1 VKALDNRLAVPRRS
15 SYDRFGWAT
24 WGAPLALALV
34 AFLLRVPHLDAQSLW
49 RDEVDVLR
57 FANQPAAE
65 LLHNLAQI
73 KYNGP
78 LYYIIMR
85 GWLALAGESEF
96 ALRFLAA
103 CAGVLAVSLTGWI
116 GQALIGRRAAW
127 LAALLVAVSPYMVWY
142 SQEAKM
148 YALVSALTL
157 LAMACQLRALTTG
170 RAGWW
175 AGFVVAAS
183 LSFYIHMLA
192 ALLIPVYA
200 MVFLLAWPGY
210 RRRWRGWLASMGVL
224 TLPYVPLVLW
234 QLPLVVNTYATG
246 HPFYS
251 IQDVLASLFN
261 LYTRGVALVG
271 NWVVVAAFLFAALGG
286 IFTPPGLRPAQ
297 KRAGGRNLNVD
308 FNFRPGLEAPLL
320 SPPRQNVQGRTGVK
334 NLEVGF
340 NFSGESSPQW
350 GELEEGEPAGCLSR
364 WRLKRRLAFL
374 PPSISPAGGEARW
387 SPASILNATRLRLF
401 LLIWLF
407 LPIGVVYLVS
417 LRAPVFEPRYMIFV
431 APAFYLL
438 AGLGLTVLW
447 QSWRPAAGVAMAVIL
462 SFSLLGVWTQATV
475 PLKSDFRAA
484 AAYVAAHRHDSA
496 PIMFHMPYVR
506 YTFDYYFHGEYT
518 ALEGPW
524 TNDGQTEAQVDAA
537 MTRLLA
543 GYGDVWVVFSESWL
557 WDSRGLVRSWLDRH
571 ARLVETAHFAL
582 VDVCHYDLDTN
593 DSSHR
598 QGAEFA
604 ELSFDPPSNPPR

>member
-1 VKALDNRLAVPRRS
+1 VNELSNRLAVTRRS
-15 SYDRFGWAT
+15 SYGKFDLAT

-34 AFLLRVPHLDAQSLW
+34 AFLLRVSYLDAQSLW

-78 LYYIIMR
+78 LYYILIR

-103 CAGVLAVSLTGWI
+103 CAGVLAIPLTGRI
-116 GQALIGRRAAW
+116 GRALIGRRAAW

-148 YALVSALTL
+148 YALVGALTL
-157 LAMACQLRALTTG
+157 LAMACQLRALATG

-175 AGFVVAAS
+175 AGFVGAAS

-200 MVFLLAWPGY
+200 MVFLLAWPDY
-210 RRRWRGWLASMGVL
+210 RRRWRGWLVSLAAL

-234 QLPLVVNTYATG
+234 QLPLVVNTYVTG

-251 IQDVLASLFN
+251 MQDILASLFN

-271 NWVVVAAFLFAALGG
+271 NWLVVAVFLFAVLGG
-286 IFTPPGLRPAQ
+286 VFTPPAARRAQ
-297 KRAGGRNLNVD
+297 GRTSVRGQVAL
-308 FNFRPGLEAPLL
+308 PL
-320 SPPRQNVQGRTGVK
+320 SPPRPTGGRADSLLRSHGRGQGHYG
-334 NLEVGF
+334 
-340 NFSGESSPQW
+340 
-350 GELEEGEPAGCLSR
+350 
-364 WRLKRRLAFL
+364 RLCR
-374 PPSISPAGGEARW
+374 GGDFV
-387 SPASILNATRLRLF
+387 ASILLSGTRLRLF
-401 LLIWLF
+401 LLAWLF
-407 LPIGVVYLVS
+407 LPIGGVYLVS
-417 LRAPVFEPRYMIFV
+417 LRAPVFEPRYMIFI

-438 AGLGLTVLW
+438 AGLGLVVLSR
-447 QSWRPAAGVAMAVIL
+447 SWRPAAGLALAVIL

-475 PLKSDFRAA
+475 PLKSDFRSAA
-484 AAYVAAHRHDSA
+484 DYVAVHRQDGA
-496 PIMFHMPYVR
+496 PILFHMPYVR
-506 YTFDYYFHGEYT
+506 YTFDYYFHANYV

-524 TNDGQTEAQVDAA
+524 TNGGQTEAQVDAE

-543 GYGDVWVVFSESWL
+543 GYGDTWAVFSESWL

-571 ARLVETAHFAL
+571 GRLVEAAHFAL
-582 VDVCHYDLDTN
+582 VDVYHYDL
-593 DSSHR
+593 SG
-598 QGAEFA
+598 Q
-604 ELSFDPPSNPPR
+604 PR

>member
-1 VKALDNRLAVPRRS
+1 MNELSNQLAVTRHS
-15 SYDRFGWAT
+15 SGDKFDLAT

-34 AFLLRVPHLDAQSLW
+34 AFLLRVSYHDAQSLW

-57 FANQPAAE
+57 FANQPAAQ
-65 LLHNLAQI
+65 LLHNLAQV

-78 LYYIIMR
+78 LYYILMH
-85 GWLALAGESEF
+85 GWLALTGESEF

-103 CAGVLAVSLTGWI
+103 CAGVLAVPLAAWI

-148 YALVSALTL
+148 YALVGALTL

-175 AGFVVAAS
+175 AGFVIAAS
-183 LSFYIHMLA
+183 LSFYMHMLA

-200 MVFLLAWPGY
+200 LVFPLTWPGY
-210 RRRWRGWLASMGVL
+210 RRRWRGWLVSLGAL

-234 QLPLVVNTYATG
+234 QLPLVINTYATG
-246 HPFYS
+246 HPFYP
-251 IQDVLASLFN
+251 IQDILASLFN
-261 LYTRGVALVG
+261 LSTRGVALVG
-271 NWVVVAAFLFAALGG
+271 SWIVVAVFLFAVLGG
-286 IFTPPGLRPAQ
+286 IFAPPSLRPAQ
-297 KRAGGRNLNVD
+297 A
-308 FNFRPGLEAPLL
+308 
-320 SPPRQNVQGRTGVK
+320 RTGAK
-334 NLEVGF
+334 NLKVGF
-340 NFSGESSPQW
+340 NFHPGPAAPLLNPPRPTGGRAGFLLRSYGGGQDGDKIARISSG
-350 GELEEGEPAGCLSR
+350 A
-364 WRLKRRLAFL
+364 
-374 PPSISPAGGEARW
+374 
-387 SPASILNATRLRLF
+387 RLRLF
-401 LLIWLF
+401 LLAWLF

-438 AGLGLTVLW
+438 AGLGLMVMSR
-447 QSWRPAAGVAMAVIL
+447 SWRPAAGLSLAVIL
-462 SFSLLGVWTQATV
+462 SFSLLGIWTQATV

-484 AAYVAAHRHDSA
+484 AAYVAAHRQDGA

-506 YTFDYYFHGEYT
+506 YTFDYYFHSHYV

-524 TNDGQTEAQVDAA
+524 TNDGQTEAQVGAA

-543 GYGDVWVVFSESWL
+543 GQRDTWVVFSESWL
-557 WDSRGLVRSWLDRH
+557 WDSRGLVRGWLDRH
-571 ARLVETAHFAL
+571 ARLIEAAHFAL
-582 VDVCHYDLDTN
+582 VDVYHYDLSDQP
-593 DSSHR
+593 H
-598 QGAEFA
+598 
-604 ELSFDPPSNPPR
+604 

>member
-1 VKALDNRLAVPRRS
+1 MNELSNRLAVTRRS
-15 SYDRFGWAT
+15 SCSKFDLAT

-34 AFLLRVPHLDAQSLW
+34 AFLLRIPDLGAQSLW

-57 FANQPAAE
+57 FANEPAAQ

-78 LYYIIMR
+78 LYYIFMR

-103 CAGVLAVSLTGWI
+103 CAGVLAVCLTWWI
-116 GQALIGRRAAW
+116 GRALIGRRAAW

-148 YALVSALTL
+148 YALVSALTT
-157 LAMACQLRALTTG
+157 LAMACQLRALSTG

-175 AGFVVAAS
+175 AGFVIAAS

-200 MVFLLAWPGY
+200 TIFLLAWPGY
-210 RRRWRGWLASMGVL
+210 RRRWRGWLASMGAL
-224 TLPYVPLVLW
+224 TLPYVPLVHW
-234 QLPLVVNTYATG
+234 QLPLVVKTYATG

-251 IQDVLASLFN
+251 IQDILASLFN

-271 NWVVVAAFLFAALGG
+271 SWIVVAVFLFAALAG
-286 IFTPPGLRPAQ
+286 IFTPPSARPAQ
-297 KRAGGRNLNVD
+297 KRAG
-308 FNFRPGLEAPLL
+308 A
-320 SPPRQNVQGRTGVK
+320 K

-340 NFSGESSPQW
+340 NLRPG
-350 GELEEGEPAGCLSR
+350 PAAPSLS
-364 WRLKRRLAFL
+364 L
-374 PPSISPAGGEARW
+374 PRKNGGKGRGGEGGLATT
-387 SPASILNATRLRLF
+387 ILSGARLRLF
-401 LLIWLF
+401 LLVWLF
-407 LPIGVVYLVS
+407 LPIGIVYLVS

-438 AGLGLTVLW
+438 AGSGLTVLSR
-447 QSWRPAAGVAMAVIL
+447 SWRPAAGVALAVIL
-462 SFSLLGVWTQATV
+462 SFSLLGVWTQASV

-484 AAYVAAHRHDSA
+484 AAYVVARRQDGT

-506 YTFDYYFHGEYT
+506 YTFDYYFHGDYA

-524 TNDGQTEAQVDAA
+524 TNGGQSEAQVDTA
-537 MTRLLA
+537 MTHLLA
-543 GYGDVWVVFSESWL
+543 GYGDAWVVFSESGL
-557 WDSRGLVRSWLDRH
+557 WDARGLVRSWLDRH
-571 ARLVETAHFAL
+571 ARLVEVAHFAL
-582 VDVCHYDLDTN
+582 VDVCYYDLGTKD
-593 DSSHR
+593 
-598 QGAEFA
+598 
-604 ELSFDPPSNPPR
+604 

>member
-1 VKALDNRLAVPRRS
+1 VNELSNRLAVTRRS
-15 SYDRFGWAT
+15 SSHYGRFDLAT

-65 LLHNLAQI
+65 LVHNLAQI

-78 LYYIIMR
+78 LYYILMR

-103 CAGVLAVSLTGWI
+103 CAGVLAVVLTGWI
-116 GQALIGRRAAW
+116 GQVLIGRRAAW

-148 YALVSALTL
+148 YALVSVLTL
-157 LAMACQLRALTTG
+157 LAMACQLRALATG

-175 AGFVVAAS
+175 AGFVIAAS

-200 MVFLLAWPGY
+200 SIFLLAWPGT
-210 RRRWRGWLASMGVL
+210 RRRWRGWLASMGAL

-234 QLPLVVNTYATG
+234 QLPLVVDTYTTG

-251 IQDVLASLFN
+251 IQDVLALLFN

-271 NWVVVAAFLFAALGG
+271 NWIVVAVFLFAALAG
-286 IFTPPGLRPAQ
+286 IFTPPTARPAH
-297 KRAGGRNLNVD
+297 RGAG
-308 FNFRPGLEAPLL
+308 
-320 SPPRQNVQGRTGVK
+320 TK
-334 NLEVGF
+334 NLEGGF
-340 NFSGESSPQW
+340 GVPPSPQ
-350 GELEEGEPAGCLSR
+350 P
-364 WRLKRRLAFL
+364 
-374 PPSISPAGGEARW
+374 PPSKGEGAGFPSPRRGEGRVRGGRWGNTRILSEA
-387 SPASILNATRLRLF
+387 RLRLF
-401 LLIWLF
+401 LLLWLF
-407 LPIGVVYLVS
+407 LPIGAVYLVS

-431 APAFYLL
+431 TPAFYLL
-438 AGLGLTVLW
+438 AGLGLMVLSR
-447 QSWRPAAGVAMAVIL
+447 SWRPAAGVSLAVIL

-484 AAYVAAHRHDSA
+484 AAYVAAHRRDGA
-496 PIMFHMPYVR
+496 PIMFQMPYGR
-506 YTFDYYFHGEYT
+506 YTFDYYFHGDYT
-518 ALEGPW
+518 VLEGPW
-524 TNDGQTEAQVDAA
+524 TNDGQSEVQVDAA
-537 MTRLLA
+537 MAQLLA
-543 GYGDVWVVFSESWL
+543 GYGDVWAVFSESEL
-557 WDSRGLVRSWLDRH
+557 WDSRGLTRSWLDRH

-582 VDVCHYDLDTN
+582 VDVYHYNLNTSD
-593 DSSHR
+593 
-598 QGAEFA
+598 
-604 ELSFDPPSNPPR
+604 

>member
-1 VKALDNRLAVPRRS
+1 VNELSNRLAVTRRS
-15 SYDRFGWAT
+15 SSHSGRFDLAT

-34 AFLLRVPHLDAQSLW
+34 AFLLRVPDLGAQSLW

-57 FANQPAAE
+57 FANQPAAQ

-78 LYYIIMR
+78 LYYILMR

-103 CAGVLAVSLTGWI
+103 CAGVLAVVLTGWI
-116 GQALIGRRAAW
+116 GQALVGRRAGW

-148 YALVSALTL
+148 YALVGALTL
-157 LAMACQLRALTTG
+157 LALACQLRVLAGG
-170 RAGWW
+170 RAGWA

-200 MVFLLAWPGY
+200 AVFLLARPGAR
-210 RRRWRGWLASMGVL
+210 RRRWRGWLAAMGAL

-234 QLPLVVNTYATG
+234 QLPLVVNTYVTG

-251 IQDVLASLFN
+251 LQDILASLFN

-271 NWVVVAAFLFAALGG
+271 GWMVVAVFLFAALAGV
-286 IFTPPGLRPAQ
+286 FTPPAARSTQ
-297 KRAGGRNLNVD
+297 KGAGA
-308 FNFRPGLEAPLL
+308 E
-320 SPPRQNVQGRTGVK
+320 
-334 NLEVGF
+334 NLEDGF
-340 NFSGESSPQW
+340 NFSGESSPQR
-350 GELEEGEPAGCLSR
+350 GELEEGETIGRVSGHT
-364 WRLKRRLAFL
+364 LKRDLRFL
-374 PPSISPAGGEARW
+374 SPLVPPAGGETRQ
-387 SPASILNATRLRLF
+387 PTTSILSDARLRLF
-401 LLIWLF
+401 LLVWLF
-407 LPIGVVYLVS
+407 LPIGAIYLVS

-438 AGLGLTVLW
+438 AGLGLTVLSR
-447 QSWRPAAGVAMAVIL
+447 SWRPAAGVSLAVIL
-462 SFSLLGVWTQATV
+462 SFSLLGVWTQASV

-484 AAYVAAHRHDSA
+484 AAYVAAHRQDGA
-496 PIMFHMPYVR
+496 PIMFQMPYGR
-506 YTFDYYFHGEYT
+506 YTFDYYFHADYT

-524 TNDGQTEAQVDAA
+524 TNDGQSEVQVDAA
-537 MTRLLA
+537 MAHLLA
-543 GYGDVWVVFSESWL
+543 GTGDVWAVFSESAL
-557 WDSRGLVRSWLDRH
+557 WDSRGLARSWLDRH
-571 ARLVETAHFAL
+571 ARLVGAAHFAL
-582 VDVCHYDLDTN
+582 VDVYHYDLGSKN
-593 DSSHR
+593 
-598 QGAEFA
+598 
-604 ELSFDPPSNPPR
+604 

>member
-308 FNFRPGLEAPLL
+308 FNFRPGLEAPPL
-320 SPPRQNVQGRTGVK
+320 SPPRRNR
-334 NLEVGF
+334 
-340 NFSGESSPQW
+340 
-350 GELEEGEPAGCLSR
+350 
-364 WRLKRRLAFL
+364 
-374 PPSISPAGGEARW
+374 GEAGF
-387 SPASILNATRLRLF
+387 SPSVPMEEEKRGDVLVASILNATRLRLF